1 MSQPSESLQSLCDN
15 AVLNRVYF
23 LEVSAR
29 QADPGALG
37 EAPAPGFGLNIEVS
51 PDDLRFRIR
60 LRVEA
65 SSDTTFLGVEPVA
78 EFQVPE
84 NLRDLLVAEDLVEFA
99 NEVGVMVLLP
109 YLREAVA
116 DVTRRVFGSSSLVP
130 LIQRGQLRFSLDS
143 PS

>member
-1 MSQPSESLQSLCDN
+1 MSHPGEALQKLCDN
-15 AVLNRVYF
+15 AVLNRIYF

-29 QADPGALG
+29 QTDPDNHG
-37 EAPAPGFGLNIEVS
+37 EAPPPGFDLNIDVS
-51 PDDLRFRIR
+51 PEDSRFRIR

-65 SSDTTFLGVEPVA
+65 SSDRAFLGVEPVA

-84 NLRDLLVAEDLVEFA
+84 HLRELLVPENLVEFA

-109 YLREAVA
+109 YVREAVA

-130 LIQRGQLRFSLDS
+130 LIQRGQLRFSLD
-143 PS
+143 PPG